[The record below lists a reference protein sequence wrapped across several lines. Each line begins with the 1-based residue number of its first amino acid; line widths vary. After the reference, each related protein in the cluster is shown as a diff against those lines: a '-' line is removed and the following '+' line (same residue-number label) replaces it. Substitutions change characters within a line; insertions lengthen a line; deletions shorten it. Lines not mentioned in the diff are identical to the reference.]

1 MDGLVISAPM
11 AEEIAAIFTRIARV
25 NRVLDRV
32 EKILDESDRANGRT
46 QAVCS
51 RGG

>member
-11 AEEIAAIFTRIARV
+11 AEEIAAIFTRIAKV
-25 NRVLDRV
+25 HETLDRV
-32 EKILDESDRANGRT
+32 EKTLDESDRANGRT
-46 QAVCS
+46 RAVY